1 MIDFAAAEKYVSEN
15 RDFIETTLAEFVLTD
30 TLLFWSDNQEVKALQ
45 KEQWQPILDRLAEQ
59 NNWHFCTTEDFCL
72 PQENER
78 TGEKFATYLK
88 TLSLKKLTA
97 LYLAATNMKSPL
109 LGVAMIENILSSS
122 TAFDLA
128 FLEELYQ
135 TKKWG
140 EDAAASNLRRK
151 IFEDLQAIEGYL
163 YGKMCAC

>member
-1 MIDFAAAEKYVSEN
+1 MIDFDAAEKYVSEN

-30 TLLFWSDNQEVKALQ
+30 TLLFWSDKSEIKSLQ
-45 KEQWQPILDRLAEQ
+45 KEKWQPLLDRLAQQ

-78 TGEKFATYLK
+78 TGEIFSAYLK

-109 LGVAMIENILSSS
+109 LGVAMVENILPAIK
-122 TAFDLA
+122 AFDLA

-135 TKKWG
+135 AKEWG
-140 EDAAASNLRRK
+140 EDAAASNLRQK
-151 IFEDLQAIEGYL
+151 ILEDLQAIEEYL
-163 YGKMCAC
+163 HGTLCAC